1 MTLKLTGHGWKRRH
15 DAGRPR
21 EVNLCGDDVGR
32 HPVQKFPLGPVEH
45 DRVQS
50 ALPQVPQPPHVGDL
64 RERRH
69 SLPPWRALSVELHP
83 LPQPLLLRNLLRHRR
98 AALLERLDSPDERV
112 RRGVAWGLQLDPP
125 TEGVGRVVERIR
137 VEEHPIIRGILY
149 DVVAPGGGAAYTD
162 ALISRWGEEGVRDY
176 DPKATYLENRPKD
189 GVFSGP

>member
-1 MTLKLTGHGWKRRH
+1 MSVEMTLKLTGHGWKRRH

-98 AALLERLDSPDERV
+98 AALLERSSRLRV
-112 RRGVAWGLQLDPP
+112 ELSERRGI
-125 TEGVGRVVERIR
+125 ERASCAPAGGSMR
-137 VEEHPIIRGILY
+137 LLRRERRRRQRAGSRSCLLY
-149 DVVAPGGGAAYTD
+149 TSDAAD
-162 ALISRWGEEGVRDY
+162 E
-176 DPKATYLENRPKD
+176 
-189 GVFSGP
+189 